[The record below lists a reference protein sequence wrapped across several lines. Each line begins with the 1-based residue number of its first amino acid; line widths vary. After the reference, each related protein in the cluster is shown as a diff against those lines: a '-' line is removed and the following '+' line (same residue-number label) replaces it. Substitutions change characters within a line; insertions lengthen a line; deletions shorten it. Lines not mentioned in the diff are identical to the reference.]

1 MIQTIG
7 ERIAACRR
15 AKEMTQDQLAEKL
28 NVSPQAVSKWENNI
42 SCPDISLLPELSN
55 VLGVTTDQLLK
66 GEEVPAVQL
75 IPSEQRK
82 PFEKLLL
89 RVRVNSADG
98 DIVKVNLPMSL
109 VKVALET
116 GMQMPQVT
124 GKVSL
129 EEIDLK
135 QVLSMVEQGLIGKLV
150 EVQSADGDTVE
161 ITVE

>member
-98 DIVKVNLPMSL
+98 DIAVSYTHLRGAGNPEEYRNRNMGRNRKRCGSRFQARPQRWGTGFC
-109 VKVALET
+109 LE
-116 GMQMPQVT
+116 QHRRRPQC
-124 GKVSL
+124 S
-129 EEIDLK
+129 
-135 QVLSMVEQGLIGKLV
+135 
-150 EVQSADGDTVE
+150 
-161 ITVE
+161 

>member
-116 GMQMPQVT
+116 GRCV
-124 GKVSL
+124 
-129 EEIDLK
+129 
-135 QVLSMVEQGLIGKLV
+135 
-150 EVQSADGDTVE
+150 
-161 ITVE
+161 